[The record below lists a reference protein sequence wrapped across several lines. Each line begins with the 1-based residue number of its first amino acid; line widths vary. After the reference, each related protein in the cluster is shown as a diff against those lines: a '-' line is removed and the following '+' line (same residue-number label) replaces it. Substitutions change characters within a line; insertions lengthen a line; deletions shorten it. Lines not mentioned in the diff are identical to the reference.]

1 MAIAKSLESALSS
14 LSPAPHQD
22 LSTSP
27 HLSWNHSGS
36 FSLDVHCSYIT
47 ISQILPTPLRP
58 TPSTATQGIT
68 GKSRSGH
75 GHPSLCQYHLVVASQ
90 LVWNECQ
97 SYEVLP
103 DLLPCVPP
111 SASSFALC
119 LCSWHFSLPAHRPQ
133 AYWTPKAL
141 PQGFLSLLFPLPRF
155 ARMASTAFP
164 VHPTWTRQ
172 SANKSTTVS
181 LYHFFHSTYRFLTH
195 YDFPYLVYISPVKSS
210 PGWVGIFVLLIIPFL
225 VPYTVTAV

>member
-1 MAIAKSLESALSS
+1 MSS
-14 LSPAPHQD
+14 LSLAPHQH

-36 FSLDVHCSYIT
+36 SCLDVHCSYIT

-119 LCSWHFSLPAHRPQ
+119 LCSWHFSLPAHRP
-133 AYWTPKAL
+133 PC
-141 PQGFLSLLFPLPRF
+141 LLN
-155 ARMASTAFP
+155 AEGTAS
-164 VHPTWTRQ
+164 
-172 SANKSTTVS
+172 
-181 LYHFFHSTYRFLTH
+181 
-195 YDFPYLVYISPVKSS
+195 
-210 PGWVGIFVLLIIPFL
+210 GIFVLAVSSAQVRWHPQPSLFILLELDSLPTNPQLFLCIIFSIALIVF
-225 VPYTVTAV
+225 